1 MNSLTKGGRI
11 IFGIPFLIFGM
22 LHFMNASAMST
33 MISNLPASTFLVYF
47 AGAGLILGGL
57 AIILNKFTYL
67 AGLLLAL
74 ELLLFI
80 LLLHI
85 PALMNAADDMAM
97 QLAMAALLKDFG
109 LMGAAIMVAGLSK
122 TES

>member
-1 MNSLTKGGRI
+1 M
-11 IFGIPFLIFGM
+11 
-22 LHFMNASAMST
+22 
-33 MISNLPASTFLVYF
+33 
-47 AGAGLILGGL
+47 GGL

-97 QLAMAALLKDFG
+97 QNAMAALLKDFG

-122 TES
+122 KES